1 EFVGRLPVVTVLKQ
15 LTEEQLVSIL
25 TEPKNALT
33 KQYTKL
39 MSIEGVNLEFTPDAL
54 KELAAQ
60 AHKKG
65 TGARALRSLLE
76 RLMLDVMFEVQ
87 SNGDILSIK
96 IPRQVVTGE
105 TKPLLRR
112 KSDKAA
118 A

>member
-1 EFVGRLPVVTVLKQ
+1 M
-15 LTEEQLVSIL
+15 
-25 TEPKNALT
+25 A
-33 KQYTKL
+33 
-39 MSIEGVNLEFTPDAL
+39 IEGVELEFTPDAL
-54 KELAAQ
+54 KELATQ

-76 RLMLDVMFEVQ
+76 KLMLDVMFDVP

-96 IPRQVVTGE
+96 ITRPVVLGE
-105 TKPLLRR
+105 HKPLLRR